1 MTSRRNLD
9 LLNPI
14 ATAFVKAV
22 LQFCE
27 HPTLRYTWP
36 QFLPSLDEPTEF
48 LQRLNQGIRDCLLRT
63 PVLHSRHSARLKKLN
78 DVVTLSAD
86 FMDGDNRPLI
96 DDEKLDPYLS
106 DKYPPTSY
114 GILKQ
119 YGLKHNNASLVLKL
133 LQRDLDKPDSRVKTY
148 KCEKWH
154 SAFARLLR
162 RVDTSRLKCF
172 AILPL
177 ENGSWVSA
185 QACSTLLP
193 TTNGIPVP
201 EGLPMA
207 ILDPSAVNNAD
218 RKSLYIYLG
227 ASEPHVSNVRA
238 CILTRYGLFSGL
250 VGLEASRSHL
260 HFLYKSHRPKNT
272 KEELKD
278 IYIYES
284 SGFHF
289 SAYSTDFFLR
299 SNQPYGPQMLLG
311 ARNGSPGLYVNY
323 LHPAYLEDVPAVT
336 DTTHP
341 SWERWLHR
349 TLGVRE
355 RLRLVSRDGD
365 SLSDTWKFV
374 AKHRPEK
381 LLGLLKYLWT
391 YEGSDVSRRP
401 DLIAAIRGTSA
412 QDLCSP
418 RLSSPCTLQQTYL
431 PLTTLRHECR
441 RFLGEAVEFP
451 FLELEGF
458 SSSPESSASWMFLHS
473 SFLVGTNQDLTFY
486 LDILT
491 HMKITE
497 RKPLPVR
504 RDQQVLDLYA
514 TMGPYASRRVD
525 GNKRIR

>member
-1 MTSRRNLD
+1 MTSRRNFD
-9 LLNPI
+9 LLSPI

-106 DKYPPTSY
+106 DKYPLTSY

-119 YGLKHNNASLVLKL
+119 YGLKNNNASLVLSL

-154 SAFARLLR
+154 SALARLLR
-162 RVDTSRLKCF
+162 KVDLPTLQRF

-177 ENGSWVSA
+177 RDASWVSA
-185 QACSTLLP
+185 EACSTLLP

-201 EGLPMA
+201 EGLPLA

-218 RKSLYIYLG
+218 RKSLYTYLG
-227 ASEPHVSNVRA
+227 ASAPRISHVRA
-238 CILTRYGLFSGL
+238 CILRRYSLFSET
-250 VGLEASRSHL
+250 VSLEASRGHL
-260 HFLYKSHRPKNT
+260 RFLYKSHRPTNT
-272 KEELKD
+272 MEELKD
-278 IYIYES
+278 IYIYDS
-284 SGFHF
+284 DGRF
-289 SAYSTDFFLR
+289 SYAKSTDFFLR
-299 SNQPYGPQMLLG
+299 SNHSYGPQMLLAAG
-311 ARNGSPGLYVNY
+311 DGSPGRKVNF
-323 LHPAYLEDVPAVT
+323 LHPAYLEDVPAVS
-336 DTTHP
+336 DTAHP
-341 SWERWLHR
+341 SWERWLHMI
-349 TLGVRE
+349 LGVRE
-355 RLRLVSRDGD
+355 RLRLVSRHGD

-374 AKHRPEK
+374 AEHRPEK

-391 YEGSDVSRRP
+391 YEGSDVSKRP

-412 QDLCSP
+412 KDLCSP

-441 RFLGEAVEFP
+441 RCLGEPVEFP

-458 SSSPESSASWMFLHS
+458 SSSPESSASWIFLHS
-473 SFLVGTNQDLTFY
+473 SFLVGTNQDLMFY

-497 RKPLPVR
+497 RNPFPVR

-525 GNKRIR
+525 GNERIR